1 MSILPIKNPR
11 EYRVLKYISRYGQ
24 VSRKDLDEIC
34 GALNSPEVIRNLR
47 LAGWGIPCK
56 RIRVP
61 DRDGK
66 VCLPGVYYA
75 SDIERDRMWI
85 VCKGWEAAT
94 PHHSLDKNVTF
105 R

>member
-1 MSILPIKNPR
+1 MSSRSIRNPR
-11 EYRVLKYISRYGQ
+11 EYRVLRHLSRYGQ

-47 LAGWGIPCK
+47 LTGWGIPCR
-56 RIRVP
+56 RIKVQ

-66 VCLPGVYYA
+66 TCLPGVYFA
-75 SDIERDRMWI
+75 SDIERERMWI

-94 PHHSLDKNVTF
+94 SHPSKVTI
-105 R
+105 